1 MSDLQHYI
9 MILEPS
15 QPYSW
20 IFENTDR
27 CWIITNHVRSSHVL
41 NTTHISSVIIS
52 AECKAVGRYILTNI
66 CQHPFLM
73 NLHIDLSNN
82 FDACVSALY
91 HENGQI

>member
-41 NTTHISSVIIS
+41 NTTHNHTYYIKCYIIN
-52 AECKAVGRYILTNI
+52 AECKAILADTR
-66 CQHPFLM
+66 
-73 NLHIDLSNN
+73 
-82 FDACVSALY
+82 
-91 HENGQI
+91 